1 MMKFK
6 LVESIDD
13 RLVEAKNELDAIK
26 GIIFKS
32 NSQLNSEIFVEF
44 KESFKI
50 FKLKDSNAY
59 TVFMILRAPNLSKT
73 HSSLQQWLENNK
85 IVTVA
90 ESFYTFTYN
99 KNDNKVDLDMTSDDD
114 YVNFGDELSE
124 AARMY
129 FDSLD

>member
-1 MMKFK
+1 MKFK

-99 KNDNKVDLDMTSDDD
+99 KNDDKVDLDMTSDDD

>member
-1 MMKFK
+1 MKFK

-44 KESFKI
+44 RESFKI

-90 ESFYTFTYN
+90 ESFYTFIYN
-99 KNDNKVDLDMTSDDD
+99 KNDSKVDLDMTSDDD